1 MDLNQPITSETQ
13 RYCCIHVAAGYNHGH
28 IIRGLAK
35 LGADLNIEVNEHG
48 YTPLTLALVLG
59 HEWDAIELLKAEFF
73 FDPLS
78 ASKLIIDKCLTNEN
92 ILRALLLK
100 LKILNCKFTFDNDGN
115 PLSAEQDNEV
125 EITDGLYNCDNVKM
139 KFILLSK

>member
-1 MDLNQPITSETQ
+1 VFHHL
-13 RYCCIHVAAGYNHGH
+13 
-28 IIRGLAK
+28 
-35 LGADLNIEVNEHG
+35 VNE
-48 YTPLTLALVLG
+48 YITN
-59 HEWDAIELLKAEFF
+59 
-73 FDPLS
+73 DPIS

-125 EITDGLYNCDNVKM
+125 EITDGLYY
-139 KFILLSK
+139 ILCR